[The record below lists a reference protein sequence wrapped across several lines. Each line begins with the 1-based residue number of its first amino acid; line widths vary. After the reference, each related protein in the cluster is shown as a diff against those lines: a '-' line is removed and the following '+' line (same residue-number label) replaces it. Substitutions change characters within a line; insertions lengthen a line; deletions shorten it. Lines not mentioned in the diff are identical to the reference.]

1 MSLPLKD
8 LGSIKVS
15 EEAHSYLKA
24 RSDASATDVVAIVR
38 RLIEEHVARE
48 LHVASLAREI
58 HRSKGFG
65 EIYGGGK

>member
-24 RSDASATDVVAIVR
+24 RSDASATDVVA
-38 RLIEEHVARE
+38 
-48 LHVASLAREI
+48 SLAREI
-58 HRSKGFG
+58 HSSKGFG

>member
-24 RSDASATDVVAIVR
+24 RSDATNSDVVAIVR
-38 RLIEEHVARE
+38 RMIEEHVIRE
-48 LHVASLAREI
+48 LHVASLARTI
-58 HRSKGFG
+58 HTSKGLG
-65 EIYGGGK
+65 EIYGGEK